1 MARAGDP
8 GLEAIRSMVR
18 DAYLD
23 TSAEFGEDP
32 AVYEAHP
39 NELQFASYIDG
50 ILPDAD
56 EAAFERH
63 VASCSDCAEELVLST
78 RVVDGQ
84 RRRETSSYWK
94 VAAAV
99 ALAMG
104 GLIAALLAGRTA
116 GNYLE
121 GSMLAGLEAGLG
133 GKASAKGVSLS
144 LLGGPQVELDGLT
157 IDDPAGG
164 PPLVVASSARF
175 AVDLASF
182 QDGGFG
188 GDLELDRPMINI
200 VRSAS
205 GRVNIDSL
213 LPSSERLEGFLSNAA
228 RNSVRSVRVTD
239 GTIRIVDEAA
249 AGPREVRMADV
260 DAHLT
265 GLSETVPA
273 NLRVRAGL
281 ESTEQNLALVGTVG
295 PWGGGSPPQYRF
307 SEVDLDAV
315 PLRALASVRGA
326 VRGGL
331 SFDGSLRSVGSGW
344 DKISSNV
351 SGTGEMK
358 VVSGALVGKNLIAE
372 TIRPWIGNGDTPP
385 HLTGVLAASD
395 TPFDEI
401 RSAVTVR
408 RSGIAVRDLTAHG
421 QGFAVRGN
429 GALEGS
435 GDVEFSGTLVV
446 STEISAELVA
456 IAPLAGKL
464 LNEKRELAIPFKVAG
479 TWPKLQPRVDLEL
492 VASTAF
498 PPPRLAVLFFS
509 PRAG

>member
-1 MARAGDP
+1 MARTGDP

-23 TSAEFGEDP
+23 TSAEFGQDP
-32 AVYEAHP
+32 AVFEQHP
-39 NELQFASYIDG
+39 SELEFASYIDHL
-50 ILPDAD
+50 LPDRE

-63 VASCSDCAEELVLST
+63 VAMCSNCAEELVLST

-84 RRRETSSYWK
+84 RRKEASSYWK

-104 GLIAALLAGRTA
+104 GLIAALLAGRSA

-133 GKASAKGVSLS
+133 GKASAKAVSVS
-144 LLGGPQVELDGLT
+144 LLGGPEVELDGLT
-157 IDDPAGG
+157 IDDPNGG
-164 PPLVVASSARF
+164 DPLVVASSAKF
-175 AVDLASF
+175 AVDLASLR
-182 QDGGFG
+182 DGEFG
-188 GDLELDRPMINI
+188 GDLELDRPVFNI

-205 GRVNIDSL
+205 GHVNIDSL
-213 LPSSERLEGFLSNAA
+213 LPSSDRLEGFLTKAA
-228 RNSVRSVRVTD
+228 RNSVRSVKVTD
-239 GTIRIVDEAA
+239 GTIRIRDEIN

-260 DAHLT
+260 DAELT

-273 NLRVRAGL
+273 HLRARAGL
-281 ESTEQNLALVGTVG
+281 ESAEQNLALVGTVG
-295 PWGGGSPPQYRF
+295 PWGGGAPPQYRF

-315 PLRALASVRGA
+315 PLRALASVRDA

-331 SFDGSLRSVGSGW
+331 SYDGTLRTVGSGW
-344 DKISSNV
+344 AEMSSNV
-351 SGTGEMK
+351 SGAGNMH
-358 VVSGALVGKNLIAE
+358 VVSGALVGKNLVAE
-372 TIRPWIGNGDTPP
+372 TIRPWIGQTDAPS
-385 HLTGVLAASD
+385 HLAMVLAASD

-408 RSGIAVRDLTAHG
+408 RSGIAARDLRAHG
-421 QGFAVRGN
+421 QGFEVLGN
-429 GALEGS
+429 GTLEGS
-435 GDVEFSGTLVV
+435 GEVDFKGTLVV
-446 STEISAELVA
+446 STEVSAELVA
-456 IAPLAGKL
+456 IAPLAGRL
-464 LNEKRELAIPFKVAG
+464 LNENRELAIPFQVAG
-479 TWPKLQPRVDLEL
+479 TWPKIQPRIDLEL

-498 PPPRLAVLFFS
+498 PMPRLAVLFFA